1 LEAVNQISVI
11 EAAMAI
17 VFRGGWVLAPIFILG
32 WFGWFLMI
40 ERYGYYFMLR
50 GGNINGLGGFWR
62 TLKKNGEEA
71 AFKKL
76 ERRRYGYFFALAS
89 DVRRHRDQGPVAVRN
104 AMEET
109 RHRISVSL
117 SRSLRTISTCA
128 AIAPMLGLLGT
139 VSGMVHTFETI
150 QLFGFGNPV
159 LLADGISE
167 ALLTTQA
174 GLLVAFPLMLAY
186 NFLASRVE
194 NVEKEAWSEALK
206 YESYVFSADEENNET
221 DESAP
226 SHPGEREIA
235 FGTEKSN
242 ATKTSS
248 QSHPG
253 VNNATEGS
261 SQRHPGVSET
271 NDGIHSENSEVK

>member
-1 LEAVNQISVI
+1 MEAVNEISVI
-11 EAAMAI
+11 EAAMGI

-32 WFGWFLMI
+32 WFGWFVMI
-40 ERYGYYFMLR
+40 ERYCYYFMLK
-50 GGNINGLGGFWR
+50 GKSVNGLGGFWR
-62 TLKKNGEEA
+62 TLSKNGEDA

-76 ERRRYGYFFALAS
+76 ECRRYGYFYALAS
-89 DVRRHRDQGPVAVRN
+89 DVRNYRDQGPVAVRN

-109 RHRISVSL
+109 RHRISVNL
-117 SRSLRTISTCA
+117 SKSLRTISTCA

-186 NFLASRVE
+186 NYLAGRVAD
-194 NVEKEAWSEALK
+194 VEEQAWSEALK
-206 YESYVFSADEENNET
+206 FESYVFSPSEEIS
-221 DESAP
+221 SA
-226 SHPGEREIA
+226 E
-235 FGTEKSN
+235 EK
-242 ATKTSS
+242 
-248 QSHPG
+248 
-253 VNNATEGS
+253 
-261 SQRHPGVSET
+261 
-271 NDGIHSENSEVK
+271 

>member
-1 LEAVNQISVI
+1 METVNQISVI

-62 TLKKNGEEA
+62 TLKKSDEDV

-76 ERRRYGYFFALAS
+76 ERRRYGYFYALAS
-89 DVRRHRDQGPVAVRN
+89 DVRRYRGQGPVAVRN

-194 NVEKEAWSEALK
+194 NVEKQAWSEALK
-206 YESYVFSADEENNET
+206 YESYVFSAENHPEGSSQSRPGVSNANDVAGE
-221 DESAP
+221 

-235 FGTEKSN
+235 LGTERSN
-242 ATKTSS
+242 ATRTSS

-253 VNNATEGS
+253 V
-261 SQRHPGVSET
+261 SET
-271 NDGIHSENSEVK
+271 SDGIHSEHSEVK

>member
-1 LEAVNQISVI
+1 METVSEISVI
-11 EAAMAI
+11 EAAFGI
-17 VFRGGWVLAPIFILG
+17 LFRGGWVLAPIFVLG

-40 ERYGYYFMLR
+40 ERYGYYFMLK
-50 GGNINGLGGFWR
+50 GGSVNGVLGGFWKN
-62 TLKKNGEEA
+62 LEKKGEDE

-76 ERRRYGYFFALAS
+76 SRRPYGYFYARAC
-89 DVRRHRDQGPVAVRN
+89 DVRKYRDQGPVAVRN

-109 RHRISVSL
+109 RHRISVNL
-117 SRSLRTISTCA
+117 SKSLRTISTCA

-186 NFLASRVE
+186 NYLSGRVE
-194 NVEKEAWSEALK
+194 DVEKQAWSEALK
-206 YESYVFSADEENNET
+206 YESYVFNAANSVVDRAAAAEE
-221 DESAP
+221 
-226 SHPGEREIA
+226 
-235 FGTEKSN
+235 K
-242 ATKTSS
+242 
-248 QSHPG
+248 
-253 VNNATEGS
+253 
-261 SQRHPGVSET
+261 
-271 NDGIHSENSEVK
+271 

>member
-1 LEAVNQISVI
+1 METVNQISVI
-11 EAAMAI
+11 ETAMAI

-62 TLKKNGEEA
+62 TLKKSGEDV

-76 ERRRYGYFFALAS
+76 ERRRYGYFYALAS
-89 DVRRHRDQGPVAVRN
+89 DVRRYRGQGPVAVRN

-194 NVEKEAWSEALK
+194 NVEKQAWSEALK
-206 YESYVFSADEENNET
+206 YESYVFSAENHPEGSSQSHPGVNNANDVVGE
-221 DESAP
+221 

-235 FGTEKSN
+235 FGTERSN

-253 VNNATEGS
+253 V
-261 SQRHPGVSET
+261 SET
-271 NDGIHSENSEVK
+271 SDGIHSEHSEVK

>member
-1 LEAVNQISVI
+1 
-11 EAAMAI
+11 M
-17 VFRGGWVLAPIFILG
+17 
-32 WFGWFLMI
+32 
-40 ERYGYYFMLR
+40 
-50 GGNINGLGGFWR
+50 
-62 TLKKNGEEA
+62 
-71 AFKKL
+71 

-89 DVRRHRDQGPVAVRN
+89 DVRNFRDQGPVAVRN

-194 NVEKEAWSEALK
+194 TVEKEAWSEALK

-226 SHPGEREIA
+226 SHPG
-235 FGTEKSN
+235 
-242 ATKTSS
+242 
-248 QSHPG
+248 
-253 VNNATEGS
+253 
-261 SQRHPGVSET
+261 VSET